1 MPCGHSSIGS
11 SGKAFRL
18 TEVEINNQLVVWV
31 AGKLVCRMIVVG
43 DVSPGVTAVDSWQA
57 RATAI
62 DASFGHAVQLLA
74 SVTDA
79 DGALTRRDKLLLSL
93 AIMAV
98 KNRGML
104 LEHVG
109 AALDRGIGADEI
121 EALALALCL
130 SRGDAGCR
138 AVLDALD
145 LVGASTPAA
154 RREARLNV
162 NGRRIDAAPPLSIS
176 GDEILHEFTAV
187 FGELPDRVTLLAE
200 HSPAGLEAYHRMR
213 VAVLS
218 QGAMTPVLAE
228 LALFCV
234 NAAEYR
240 ADFAAVHARGARR
253 HGATETQLVEAGLC
267 AIPAAGIAAWLAA
280 SEAII
285 ATRVVA
291 SAPTNDS
298 QR

>member
-1 MPCGHSSIGS
+1 M
-11 SGKAFRL
+11 
-18 TEVEINNQLVVWV
+18 
-31 AGKLVCRMIVVG
+31 G
-43 DVSPGVTAVDSWQA
+43 DVTPGVIAVDSWQA
-57 RATAI
+57 RVTAI

-74 SVTDA
+74 SVIDV
-79 DGALTRRDKLLLSL
+79 DGALSRRDKLLLSL
-93 AIMAV
+93 AITAV

-109 AALDRGIGADEI
+109 AVLDRGVGADEI
-121 EALALALCL
+121 EALALALYL
-130 SRGDAGCR
+130 SRGDAACR

-145 LVGASTPAA
+145 LVGASTAAA
-154 RREARLNV
+154 RRTARAS
-162 NGRRIDAAPPLSIS
+162 GQAIDAAPPLSIS

-213 VAVLS
+213 MAVLS
-218 QGAMTPVLAE
+218 QGMMTPVLAE

-240 ADFAAVHARGARR
+240 GDFAAVHARGARR

-267 AIPAAGIAAWLAA
+267 AVPAAGVAAWLAA
-280 SEAII
+280 SEAIV
-285 ATRVVA
+285 ATRVVP
-291 SAPTNDS
+291 SALTNNS